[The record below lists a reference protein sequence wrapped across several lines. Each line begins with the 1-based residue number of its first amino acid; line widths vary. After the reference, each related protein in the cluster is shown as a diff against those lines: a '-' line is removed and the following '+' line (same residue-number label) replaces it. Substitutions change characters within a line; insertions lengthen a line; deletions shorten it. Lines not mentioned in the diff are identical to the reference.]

1 MSKYTTGELAKLCD
15 VSVRTVQYY
24 DNRGIL
30 IPSELS
36 EGGRRLYSD
45 ADLSKMKLIC
55 FLRELDLSLDSIAKV
70 MKEENSDEV
79 IELILSEQERVLRDE
94 VEDKQ
99 RKLERLREL
108 KNGLK
113 RYESVSVDNI
123 GDVAKLMESK
133 KQLRQIRITM
143 LLSAIPIELVELGAL
158 ALWIFMGVWWPFVVY
173 TAIAIPYAVW
183 VTRFYFKRV
192 SYICPKCHTVF
203 KPRFREAFWAS
214 HTPTTRKL
222 TCPDCG
228 YKGYCV
234 ETYYKNTQENEEK

>member
-24 DNRGIL
+24 DNRGVL

-55 FLRELDLSLDSIAKV
+55 FLRELDLPLDSIAKL
-70 MKEENSDEV
+70 MKEDNSDEV

-94 VEDKQ
+94 VTDKQ

-108 KNGLK
+108 RNGLK
-113 RYESVSVDNI
+113 QYESVSVDNI
-123 GDVAKLMESK
+123 GDVAKLMEGK
-133 KQLRQIRITM
+133 KRLRQMRLTM
-143 LLSAIPIELVELGAL
+143 LLSAIPIELVEWAAL
-158 ALWIFMGVWWPFVVY
+158 VLWIIKGIWWPFAVY
-173 TAIAIPYAVW
+173 TVIAVPYGIW

-203 KPRFREAFWAS
+203 KPRFKEALWAS

-222 TCPDCG
+222 SCPDCG

-234 ETYYKNTQENEEK
+234 ENYFEKNQIKEEK